1 MTDTAKNAAPK
12 ITEIAPAETAGRE
25 TIARFQAQF
34 RAAAYECLSILTGKT
49 IDRVY
54 CDFQDDF
61 VSRQQNRGKTLYHFY
76 QVKTKAQRNYQWDKL
91 EVLGLRK
98 RGKPKPEQMAGSFGG
113 KLILHTIRFKDACGS
128 AVFLTNVQ
136 FDVQLEQ
143 IAQALESGDLSHES
157 LKPFIEAF
165 NEAFATGNLL
175 DEDAIKRAVS
185 KLLLKPGVQYLHP
198 HTHDF
203 DALAREAIFKYS
215 EVDLRHAE
223 SEEIIRSLVALVEKK
238 SFKKLLSTLTE
249 SDLDDAAGIG
259 IADLLEILSI
269 SKGAYQELLAGG
281 DASAIKSA
289 SIIQRKLSQAG
300 AGEAMI
306 EYCSKCK
313 VQWDIWLRD
322 KRHTLPEFDLNFLLE
337 ELTAIKNALAG
348 GRIALADMQGLI
360 DQALAKIAGRGLA
373 DTLSADL
380 LLGGVLS
387 QLVRSEAQ

>member
-1 MTDTAKNAAPK
+1 MSDTAKNAAPK
-12 ITEIAPAETAGRE
+12 ITDVAPTETAGRE

-61 VSRQQNRGKTLYHFY
+61 VSRQQNGGKPIYHFY

-113 KLILHTIRFKDACGS
+113 KLMVHTIRFKDACGS
-128 AVFLTNVQ
+128 VVFLTNVQ
-136 FDVQLEQ
+136 FDDQLEE
-143 IAQALESGDLSHES
+143 IAKALESGELSHQS
-157 LKPFIEAF
+157 LKPFLEAF
-165 NEAFATGNLL
+165 NEAFSQGDPL
-175 DEDAIKRAVS
+175 DEGAIKDAVS
-185 KLLLKPGVQYLHP
+185 KLLLKPGIQYLHP

-203 DALAREAIFKYS
+203 EALAREAIFKYS
-215 EVDLRHAE
+215 EVDLQHAE
-223 SEEIIRSLVALVEKK
+223 SEEIIHSLVALVEKK

-249 SDLDDAAGIG
+249 NDLDDAAGIG
-259 IADLLEILSI
+259 ISDLLEILSI

-281 DASAIKSA
+281 DSSAIKSA

-300 AGEAMI
+300 AGAEMI

-313 VQWDIWLRD
+313 VQWDVWLRD

-337 ELTAIKNALAG
+337 ELNSIKNALASG
-348 GRIALADMQGLI
+348 KIALADMQGLI
-360 DQALAKIAGRGLA
+360 NQALAKISDRGLA
-373 DTLSADL
+373 ATLNADL